1 MTIEFAVFTAVLAD
15 DRSIQR
21 NPRKNSPRPRV
32 RQNLRVQQDVRIR
45 RAGSSHRPSRGGR
58 ITADREFIRGQ
69 LFHTAAV
76 HHQHDYLRRFA
87 TDLGAQASAAELDCG
102 GTSPPALAPPDRPP
116 PPPPTPT
123 PHPPSLSSTR

>member
-58 ITADREFIRGQ
+58 ITADREFIRGR

-76 HHQHDYLRRFA
+76 HHQHDYIRRFA
-87 TDLGAQASAAELDCG
+87 TALGAHASSAELHDG
-102 GTSPPALAPPDRPP
+102 ATSPLAAAPATEPPA
-116 PPPPTPT
+116 TPIT
-123 PHPPSLSSTR
+123 AD